1 MPDTENNVNTNG
13 NINLTMTATE
23 ADLPKIS
30 FGVNAAQTV
39 QAPVDATLSV
49 SGKAADAKVTGDRLN
64 TLDSE
69 VDALTESDAAK
80 VVKPATDGTA
90 GQVLQTNGDGTTAW
104 IDRALPTDEQTAEA
118 VSEWLDEHPE
128 ATTTVEDASITE
140 AKLATG
146 LATKVGKIETTEADV
161 ASLKSALGKD
171 EITSL
176 LLADP
181 IPDTVQAITF
191 DASGNVQ
198 TITHSRDGATVRT
211 DAFTFTDGSITET
224 RTLATGE
231 SLTIVTNT
239 DTLVTTS
246 TYAEE
251 TA

>member
-1 MPDTENNVNTNG
+1 MAIIDKINIRGNQYDLRDNDAQAAIANVG
-13 NINLTMTATE
+13 A
-23 ADLPKIS
+23 
-30 FGVNAAQTV
+30 
-39 QAPVDATLSV
+39 
-49 SGKAADAKVTGDRLN
+49 
-64 TLDSE
+64 E
-69 VDALTESDAAK
+69 V
-80 VVKPATDGTA
+80 G
-90 GQVLQTNGDGTTAW
+90 G
-104 IDRALPTDEQTAEA
+104 
-118 VSEWLDEHPE
+118 
-128 ATTTVEDASITE
+128 
-140 AKLATG
+140 
-146 LATKVGKIETTEADV
+146 
-161 ASLKSALGKD
+161 LKSALGKD

-198 TITHSRDGATVRT
+198 TITHSRDGAAVRT
-211 DAFTFTDGSITET
+211 DAFAFADGSITET